1 MTEGAIMIGLYFLQ
15 VARENEMTLLAVA
28 IVAVGAV
35 CLGLYLL
42 RNRR

>member
-1 MTEGAIMIGLYFLQ
+1 MTEGAIMIGIYLIE

-28 IVAVGAV
+28 IAAVGAI

-42 RNRR
+42 RMK